1 MQKSDIAEILLSAI
15 VLAVGIGFLLFVSVS
30 TGTGSL
36 SSYDLTARLAHA
48 NGLDVGADVRL
59 AGLKIGTIHNLTLD
73 PKTYLVTVRMNIRS
87 DVRIARDST
96 LLTSGELM
104 GSSYLSVKPGNSSAI
119 ASPGGILLDAH

>member
-59 AGLKIGTIHNLTLD
+59 A
-73 PKTYLVTVRMNIRS
+73 
-87 DVRIARDST
+87 RDST